1 MFFVAWALVVIF
13 LTIVL
18 FMNFFTTNKKKKNDK
33 HIRNFISDDEDLL
46 FCKGCMVLT
55 YQKDVFYVYRAD
67 PHRILLL
74 GAKIFRNRKLIA
86 NGMYGDICHIYLED
100 AKRDISIL
108 KLDSPEEIFKIHD
121 NSIQVMV

>member
-1 MFFVAWALVVIF
+1 MFFVAWSIVVIF

-18 FMNFFTTNKKKKNDK
+18 IMNFFTTSKKKKTNK
-33 HIRNFISDDEDLL
+33 RIRNFISDDEVLL
-46 FCKGCMVLT
+46 FCKDYRALT
-55 YQKDVFYVYRAD
+55 HQENVFYVYQVD

-74 GAKIFRNRKLIA
+74 GAKIFRNRKFIE

-100 AKRDISIL
+100 TKGDTSVL